1 MEPQGRIQWHRFEGK
16 KRNNKGGAVT
26 ENGKRS
32 GRRIE
37 EPKDKEED
45 EDANG
50 DELRDARNKLQERG
64 ARVANGRDV

>member
-1 MEPQGRIQWHRFEGK
+1 MEPQGRIRRHRFEGK

-26 ENGKRS
+26 ESGKRN
-32 GRRIE
+32 RRRME
-37 EPKDKEED
+37 KPSRDKEKD
-45 EDANG
+45 Q